1 MPVYEIPVFQRFTSI
16 GEFSALWGLYQIMIV
31 DGIGLFVF
39 YKNDQEAELTPE
51 NVRRHLIGRKET
63 TAIVEAD
70 SPEEAI
76 RAFSLEWKGAR
87 IGGKAEES
95 KAVWINR
102 KKPILE
108 LPACEMLRR
117 NNRGGFVCVIGE
129 PQEDSFDDSAECVLS
144 CYEPPDDFECPVDQF
159 HSAVYELEKDGH
171 LPVETISGYK
181 FVRAK
186 KVMAL
191 AITK

>member
-1 MPVYEIPVFQRFTSI
+1 MPIYEIPVFQRFTSI
-16 GEFSALWGLYQIMIV
+16 GESGALWGAYQIMIV

-39 YKNDQEAELTPE
+39 YENGQEAELTPE

-87 IGGKAEES
+87 IGGKAEKS
-95 KAVWINR
+95 KAAWINR
-102 KKPILE
+102 EKPILE

-117 NNRGGFVCVIGE
+117 NSRGYFICVIGE
-129 PQEDSFDDSAECVLS
+129 PEEDSFDDSPECVLS
-144 CYEPPDDFECPVDQF
+144 CYEPPDGFECPVDQF
-159 HSAVYELEKDGH
+159 HRAVCELEKENH
-171 LPVETISGYK
+171 LPIEMMVDYK

-191 AITK
+191 AITE